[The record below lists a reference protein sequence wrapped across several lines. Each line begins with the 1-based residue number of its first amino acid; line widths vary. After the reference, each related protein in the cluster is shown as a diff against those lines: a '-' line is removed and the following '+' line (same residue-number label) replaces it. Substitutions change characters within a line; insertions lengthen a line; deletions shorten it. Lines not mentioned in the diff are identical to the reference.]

1 MERGGCGSHKG
12 SAWGEIKAQCE
23 MSMRFPRTFL
33 GHCRTQ
39 TVRTR
44 RLYCIFLLLNDDH
57 IPCHSFALLLCL
69 QLPIFEMLFSL
80 EENPKK
86 ASVPVFIVNETPP
99 VIPDTGWPG
108 HLFDEEDRW
117 PVT

>member
-1 MERGGCGSHKG
+1 
-12 SAWGEIKAQCE
+12 
-23 MSMRFPRTFL
+23 
-33 GHCRTQ
+33 
-39 TVRTR
+39 
-44 RLYCIFLLLNDDH
+44 
-57 IPCHSFALLLCL
+57 
-69 QLPIFEMLFSL
+69 MLFSL

-99 VIPDTGWPG
+99 VTPDTGWPG